1 MAIMEGRTGTTHLTG
16 RAARKGQIVTRT
28 AAIRT
33 DRARRKEAEAKIKL
47 PAMTRARE
55 EIGIVTVATIG
66 IRTEIE
72 AGAETEIGTAT
83 AD

>member
-1 MAIMEGRTGTTHLTG
+1 
-16 RAARKGQIVTRT
+16 
-28 AAIRT
+28 
-33 DRARRKEAEAKIKL
+33 
-47 PAMTRARE
+47 MTRARE

-66 IRTEIE
+66 IRTGIE